1 MKSVKLLNTE
11 DLRLDS
17 ALAEAIGKTRSQ
29 VQKAIKSGLVLVDG
43 KESVVKQLVNDSTK
57 VEYEES
63 FFAAKVKSTEAPAPL
78 SIIFENDDVLVVDK
92 PARVL
97 VHETDNSTE
106 PTLVDSLLLHA
117 PQIATVGDDPMRPG
131 IVHRLDKAASGVM
144 IVAKT
149 QKAFVHLKNQFM
161 ERKTTKHYSVLVH
174 GVMSKHT
181 ETINFTIARAKS
193 HGRMAAKPVSQG
205 GKEATTHY
213 DVVRQYPHHAL
224 LDVQILTGR
233 THQIRAHMF
242 ALGHQ
247 VAGDTLYRIRGM
259 KPMDIGRLFL
269 HARELTIT
277 LPDDEETLFEA
288 PLPEALEEVLKNI
301 PKL

>member
-1 MKSVKLLNTE
+1 MKTVKLLNTE
-11 DLRLDS
+11 NLRLDS
-17 ALAEAIGKTRSQ
+17 ALAETIGKTRSQ
-29 VQKAIKSGLVLVDG
+29 VSKAIKAGLVLVDG
-43 KESVVKQLVNDSTK
+43 EESLVKHLVNDSTK
-57 VEYEES
+57 IEYDEK
-63 FFAAKVKSTEAPAPL
+63 FFAPKKKSGEAPAPL
-78 SIIFENDDVLVVDK
+78 AIIFENEEVIVVDK
-92 PARVL
+92 PAGVL
-97 VHETDNSTE
+97 VHETDTSIE

-117 PQIATVGDDPMRPG
+117 PEIKEVGDDAMRPG

-149 QKAFVHLKNQFM
+149 EKAFVHLKNQFI

-174 GVMSKHT
+174 GVMSKLT
-181 ETINFTIARAKS
+181 ETISFTIARAKS
-193 HGRMAAKPVSQG
+193 HGRMAAKPESQG
-205 GKEATTHY
+205 GKEAITTY
-213 DVVRQYPHHAL
+213 NVVKQYPHHAL
-224 LDVQILTGR
+224 LDIQIHTGR

-277 LPDDEETLFEA
+277 LPDGEETIFEA
-288 PLPEALEEVLKNI
+288 PLPEVLEQVLKDI

>member
-1 MKSVKLLNTE
+1 MKTVKLLNAE

-17 ALAEAIGKTRSQ
+17 ALAETIGKTRSQ
-29 VQKAIKSGLVLVDG
+29 VQKAIKRGLVLVNG
-43 KESVVKQLVNDSTK
+43 ETTVVKQLVNDQSK
-57 VEYEES
+57 VEYDES
-63 FFAAKVKSTEAPAPL
+63 FFAPKEKSGEAPAPL
-78 SIIFENDDVLVVDK
+78 SVIFENDDLIVVDK
-92 PARVL
+92 PAGVL
-97 VHETDNSTE
+97 VHETDTSVE

-117 PQIATVGDDPMRPG
+117 PEIKDVGDDPQRPG

-149 QKAFVHLKNQFM
+149 QKAFDHLKNQFKQ
-161 ERKTTKHYSVLVH
+161 RLTTKHYSVLVH

-205 GKEATTHY
+205 GKEATTKY

-277 LPDDEETLFEA
+277 LPDGVETLFEA
-288 PLPEALEEVLKNI
+288 PLPAALEQVLADI